1 MPIFYDSLSDHLRDW
16 ALCQSLFFVA
26 SAPLRGRHINVSPK
40 GLLDSS
46 FAVLGPNQVAYVDL
60 TGSGC
65 ETISHIRDNGRVTIM
80 FCSFDKTPRIMR
92 FFGTGSVFEWHEA
105 GFAALCG
112 KMKGVGASLAGSRAI
127 IVVDFFKVGS
137 PVALFHSL
145 ISPAKGKRR
154 LIRLGRCRSLAGL
167 ASRKSCKARVKMT
180 RRILRTGRRF
190 RNSLNVLLIE
200 EKCPTIRRS
209 GTREVWTGF
218 RAFVR
223 HGETAGGMFGR
234 RSIRIGSAATDI
246 NWRI

>member
-127 IVVDFFKVGS
+127 IVVDFFKVQVSCGFGVPKIMQS
-137 PVALFHSL
+137 SGQDDKAHFENRPTLQEFAQRTVDRGEMPDYQKKWNA
-145 ISPAKGKRR
+145 
-154 LIRLGRCRSLAGL
+154 RSLDGL
-167 ASRKSCKARVKMT
+167 PGLRSAWRDSGRHVWSAQYQNWVSRHRHQLEDLKTLA
-180 RRILRTGRRF
+180 ILT
-190 RNSLNVLLIE
+190 LVLVLIG
-200 EKCPTIRRS
+200 K
-209 GTREVWTGF
+209 VWQGP
-218 RAFVR
+218 
-223 HGETAGGMFGR
+223 
-234 RSIRIGSAATDI
+234 SI
-246 NWRI
+246 